1 MDQYALIGIFTA
13 ALFSQCATAD
23 WYEATGQA
31 VIEHGDIEQ
40 ARQTAI
46 DDAVK
51 RAALVAGA
59 SLSSTQQLVNGVLQ
73 QEQLGFVSNGQI
85 SQLQLLTERHEN
97 NLLTITIRLN
107 IEAQSSSCS
116 ENSYRKPLVLPQIHL
131 QARQDAIYGDL
142 FKLGEH
148 ATTQLERHL
157 RDYSPAATVDLL
169 PQQVSLSQLVYPVT
183 EQLFSQGHQYLLSAQ
198 INDMSL
204 GQTTNRFWQQKR
216 KERYFA
222 IEVVLF
228 DLFEQA
234 TVYQQEY
241 RTSATWPYQ
250 DNNTPASHSLAFWS
264 MAYGQKIDQ
273 LLQVIA
279 EDTQRQLACKPLLSS
294 VLQVK
299 DNSVLLNLGKQHG
312 LAVGDRLELFQL
324 QRHPTTPGV
333 KRLVNSQLELT
344 VNSLSERNAWASA
357 AGGQL
362 LQHIQNG
369 DILSVHKNSEE

>member
-1 MDQYALIGIFTA
+1 MNQYALVGIFTA
-13 ALFSQCATAD
+13 ALFSQSATAD
-23 WYEATGQA
+23 WYEVTGQA

-73 QEQLGFVSNGQI
+73 QEQLGFVSSGQI
-85 SQLQLLTERHEN
+85 SQLQLLTEQHEN
-97 NLLTITIRLN
+97 NMLTITIRLN
-107 IEAQSSSCS
+107 IEAQSSSCDA
-116 ENSYRKPLVLPQIHL
+116 NSYRKPLVLPQIQL

-142 FKLGEH
+142 FKIGEH

-169 PQQVSLSQLVYPVT
+169 PQQVSLSQLVYPAT

-250 DNNTPASHSLAFWS
+250 DNSTAASHSQAFWS

-312 LAVGDRLELFQL
+312 LHPGDRLELFQL
-324 QRHPTTPGV
+324 QRHPTTHGV
-333 KRLVNSQLELT
+333 KRLQNSQLELT
-344 VNSLSERNAWASA
+344 V
-357 AGGQL
+357 
-362 LQHIQNG
+362 
-369 DILSVHKNSEE
+369 D